1 MVTPAFSTSD
11 EVDGLGASR
20 ADLAHGRGERAPGA
34 PESEAPESGDHA
46 SSASSS
52 PSRSAAS
59 SAPLVRTPEEDRRV
73 RSMLD
78 DHYTFIWRQLRRFG
92 VPEARVDDAA
102 QEVFVI
108 ASQKLS
114 HIRVGSERS
123 YLFGTAMRI
132 ASQLR
137 RLASSRH
144 EVGFSTPPEMEAIAS
159 RPDEL
164 LDRGRARA
172 LLDTVLES
180 LDDDLRTV
188 FVLYELEQLSTPEI
202 AELVGIPV
210 GTAASRL
217 RRAREAF
224 EGKVSRLFPNTKGE
238 AR

>member
-11 EVDGLGASR
+11 EVEGLGASR
-20 ADLAHGRGERAPGA
+20 ADLAHGRGERAREASEG
-34 PESEAPESGDHA
+34 EAPESGEQA
-46 SSASSS
+46 GSSASSG
-52 PSRSAAS
+52 SASA
-59 SAPLVRTPEEDRRV
+59 APLVRTPEEDRRV

-78 DHYTFIWRQLRRFG
+78 EHYTFIWRQLRRFG

-108 ASQKLS
+108 ASQKLA

-137 RLASSRH
+137 RLASNRH

-172 LLDTVLES
+172 LLDTVLAS